1 MRFSIY
7 RKEEAGM
14 KNKKI
19 VYFSLAILILF
30 SLSSFAE
37 TKKLEQIGRYT
48 LVRIKGEVPTEEVMK
63 TLVEKYAPDIKYGFD
78 LAGYGDLFLP
88 FMDQIKESAFK
99 EKEIAIGDKFKW
111 MLFRSR
117 GKVKVVEDLEW
128 AGKEPLPVFSFTV
141 VKGFMH
147 YEIVMPKPCG
157 NISLLKVEEIIPD
170 AVCDIQVEPE
180 KANINDPISVDMSGS
195 KHAKSME
202 VEVFNAEGKKIAT
215 KSLTADSPKWQT
227 KFDKPGEYVFKA
239 KAFNAKGAPSTNP
252 CDAKTYINH
261 PPTCQLAATPT
272 EDFITRP
279 FTFDASG
286 SADSDGEV
294 VKADFEIADET
305 GNVVD
310 THSTDKPFNWEMV
323 FDEPGVYTVTVVVT
337 DDFGAMS
344 EPCRAEINV
353 KEKKLY
359 VLADVGLL
367 QAKGSHGPYVDG
379 RLGIAVMLPS
389 NFSLFVEGGGA
400 LAMKD
405 EPWKSFMLLNATL
418 NYHFDPVYVGAGVGF
433 NTQVREDRDQTD
445 LFLLGHIGV
454 NIFNNYTSIGSI
466 FFEGQGPIGENR
478 SFGKHHKLILGFRLL
493 F

>member
-1 MRFSIY
+1 
-7 RKEEAGM
+7 M
-14 KNKKI
+14 KNKKL
-19 VYFSLAILILF
+19 VFFALGILILF
-30 SLSSFAE
+30 TLSTFAE

-48 LVRIKGEVPTEEVMK
+48 LVRIKGQVPTEEVMK
-63 TLVEKYAPDIKYGFD
+63 TLLEKYTADIKYGFD

-88 FMDQIKESAFK
+88 FIDQIKESAFK
-99 EKEIAIGDKFKW
+99 EKEIAIGDKFMW

-128 AGKEPLPVFSFTV
+128 AGKEALPVFSFTV
-141 VKGFMH
+141 VKGYMH

-195 KHAKSME
+195 QHAKSME
-202 VEVFNAEGKKIAT
+202 VEVFNAEGKKITT
-215 KSLTADSPKWQT
+215 KTLTPDSPKWQT

-239 KAFNAKGAPSTNP
+239 KAFNIKGAPSTNP

-261 PPTCQLAATPT
+261 PPTCQLTATPA
-272 EDFITRP
+272 EDYITKP
-279 FTFDASG
+279 FTFDATG

-294 VKADFEIADET
+294 VKANFEIADET

-310 THSTDKPFNWEMV
+310 THATDKPFNWEMI
-323 FDEPGVYTVTVVVT
+323 FDEPGLYTITVVVT

-344 EPCRAEINV
+344 EPCRAEFNV

-359 VLADVGLL
+359 VLADVGFP
-367 QAKGSHGPYVDG
+367 QARGSHGPYIHG
-379 RLGIAVMLPS
+379 RLGVAFMLPS
-389 NFSLFVEGGGA
+389 NFSLFLEGGGA

-405 EPWKSFMLLNATL
+405 EPWKSFMLLNAVL
-418 NYHFDPVYVGAGVGF
+418 NYHFDPVYLGAGLGF

-445 LFLLGHIGV
+445 VFLLGNVGV
-454 NIFNNYTSIGSI
+454 NIFNNYTTIGSI
-466 FFEGQGPIGENR
+466 FFEGHGPIGEGK
-478 SFGKHHKLILGFRLL
+478 SFSKHHKLILGFRLL